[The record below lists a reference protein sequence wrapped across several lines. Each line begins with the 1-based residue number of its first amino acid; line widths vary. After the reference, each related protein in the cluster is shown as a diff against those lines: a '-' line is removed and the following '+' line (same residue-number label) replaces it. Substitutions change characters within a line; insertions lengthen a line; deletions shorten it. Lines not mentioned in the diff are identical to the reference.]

1 MEQNFTVTIDSLVYE
16 GKGLARLPD
25 GKAVFVPFVLP
36 GEEAD
41 IRLLEE
47 KKHFAFAELI
57 EVRKPSSMRTAPR
70 CRHFGFCGGC
80 HYQHIPYLEQLRF
93 KQEIFLE
100 QLDRI
105 GHIQPQKIDEILPSS
120 RSWNYR
126 DSLQVHVSMS
136 GQLCFM
142 DIYNNKPFA
151 VEECHLPMQ
160 EINRVWPQV
169 EFEIGDAVDRV
180 EYRQNIDGEVM
191 LILSGDQASVPE
203 VQTEATISVVHMSD
217 EDELLLAGDDFL
229 VQKILDKP
237 FRVSAGAFFQTNLF
251 AAEEMVRIVQN
262 VVKTYGRRKIM
273 DIYCGVGLFSSFLA
287 ESADGIIAI
296 ESSPEACDD
305 FAVNLD
311 EYNHVVLYQG
321 DAGEILPMIDAYPD
335 CIIVDPPRT
344 GLGKEVLQQILEMN
358 SDLLLYVSC
367 NPATL
372 ARDATYLNQGGF
384 ILDSSR
390 LVDMFPQNYH
400 IESINIFLRESQTFF
415 L

>member
-1 MEQNFTVTIDSLVYE
+1 
-16 GKGLARLPD
+16 
-25 GKAVFVPFVLP
+25 
-36 GEEAD
+36 
-41 IRLLEE
+41 
-47 KKHFAFAELI
+47 
-57 EVRKPSSMRTAPR
+57 
-70 CRHFGFCGGC
+70 
-80 HYQHIPYLEQLRF
+80 
-93 KQEIFLE
+93 
-100 QLDRI
+100 
-105 GHIQPQKIDEILPSS
+105 
-120 RSWNYR
+120 
-126 DSLQVHVSMS
+126 
-136 GQLCFM
+136 
-142 DIYNNKPFA
+142 
-151 VEECHLPMQ
+151 
-160 EINRVWPQV
+160 
-169 EFEIGDAVDRV
+169 
-180 EYRQNIDGEVM
+180 M

-287 ESADGIIAI
+287 ESADGIIAV

-358 SDLLLYVSC
+358 SELLLYVSC

-372 ARDATYLNQGGF
+372 ARDATYLNQGGY

-400 IESINIFLRESQTFF
+400 IESINIFLRES
-415 L
+415 